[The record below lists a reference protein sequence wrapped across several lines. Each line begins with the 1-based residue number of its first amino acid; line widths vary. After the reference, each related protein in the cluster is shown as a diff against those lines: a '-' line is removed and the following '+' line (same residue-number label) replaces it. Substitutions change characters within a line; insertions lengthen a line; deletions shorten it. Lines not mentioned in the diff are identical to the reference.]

1 MTSSKTNIPRTI
13 KEFNTFITTV
23 CAYLIL
29 GSPTNAT
36 RLGIT
41 ATILSQLQAYLNQW
55 NPLYASYLNRKGTY
69 TTAIRNSL
77 LGIISAM
84 VLYDKQN
91 KVIEKVKATANLTSE
106 DCSVFNLPQS
116 LSLALPSTHS
126 LPVVEKLGKTIVT
139 VEAVYPKLISEVGGY
154 VKVKAYSV
162 AAQTGRAKKL
172 KGFDLLDYAVAV
184 FYSGTAN
191 LPTHATDSRLTQGHS
206 SKASFVVETPGMTSN
221 LPALAAGQIELV
233 KIAVFF
239 FRWAKSKHPDQDGP
253 WSGPFTVIL
262 Q

>member
-1 MTSSKTNIPRTI
+1 MSSSKTNIPRTI

-23 CAYLIL
+23 CAYLVL

-41 ATILSQLQAYLNQW
+41 ATMLAQLQAYLSQW

-69 TTAIRNSL
+69 TTALRNSL
-77 LGIISAM
+77 LGIIDAM
-84 VLYDKQN
+84 VLYDKIN
-91 KVIEKVKATANLTSE
+91 KVIEKVKATANLTTE
-106 DCSVFNLPQS
+106 DCSVFNLPQG
-116 LSLALPSTHS
+116 LSMALPTAHS
-126 LPVVEKLGKTIVT
+126 VPVAEKSERTLVT

-154 VKVKAYSV
+154 VKVKVYT
-162 AAQTGRAKKL
+162 AAVHTGRAKKL

-184 FYSGTAN
+184 FYSGTGN

-221 LPALAAGQIELV
+221 LPVLTATQVEPL

-239 FRWAKSKHPDQDGP
+239 FRWAKSKHTDQDGP
-253 WSGPFTVIL
+253 WSGPFTVVL

>member
-1 MTSSKTNIPRTI
+1 MNNTNTYIPRSI
-13 KEFNTFITTV
+13 KGFNTFITTA

-69 TTAIRNSL
+69 TTAIRNKL
-77 LGIISAM
+77 LGIIDAM
-84 VLYDKQN
+84 VLYDKLN
-91 KVIEKVKATANLTSE
+91 KVIEKVKATANLTSD
-106 DCSVFNLPQS
+106 DCSVFNLPQG
-116 LSLALPSTHS
+116 LSLALPTTHA
-126 LPVVEKLGKTIVT
+126 LPLVEKSGKTIVT
-139 VEAVYPKLISEVGGY
+139 VEAVYPRLISEVGGY
-154 VKVKAYSV
+154 VKVKAYAEAVHS
-162 AAQTGRAKKL
+162 GRAKKL

-184 FYSGTAN
+184 FYSGTAG

-206 SKASFVVETPGMTSN
+206 SKACFVVETPGMTLN
-221 LPALAAGQIELV
+221 LTALTATQVEPV

-239 FRWAKSKHPDQDGP
+239 FRWAKSKHPEQDGP
-253 WSGPFTVIL
+253 WSGPFTVVL